1 MTSRPWSKYSKGSS
15 AYMRNHPDEAKAIKA
30 QRGGKKVNGGSS
42 DPMEDVDEETK
53 KAMDEERKK
62 KGICY
67 SSSQPS
73 YLAQELQEFLNVM
86 KSRTT
91 KKTWKNDEV
100 TIPSKCFYSNSSFF

>member
-15 AYMRNHPDEAKAIKA
+15 AYMRNHPDEAKAMKA
-30 QRGGKKVNGGSS
+30 QRGGKKMSRGSS
-42 DPMEDVDEETK
+42 GSPEDVDEETK

-62 KGICY
+62 KGIWY
-67 SSSQPS
+67 SSSS
-73 YLAQELQEFLNVM
+73 SHLAQELQEFLNVM

-100 TIPSKCFYSNSSFF
+100 TIPSKCSFLFIFLLT